1 MYKRRI
7 VTIGIFCCIFALAF
21 HFIRIKSEYASL
33 IIFAAIGVYL
43 YFTQNKCIQIKE
55 TENYFNKNVNINLN
69 CPSFYKLVEQR
80 ERFENILKHDLK
92 TPTIA
97 QLRSINMLLDN
108 RFGELTP
115 EQTEILTLTK
125 DSCENMLDM
134 ITTILTNYK
143 FEQTGINLNTSPINL
158 QKLVEEAC
166 SKNRKT
172 IEKKKL
178 TVALHPP
185 SNPPIV
191 YGDET
196 LLQQAIQSFISNS
209 ITNCIYNTDIN
220 IYTKQNK
227 NNIQIEIINKGEPI
241 TPIRQGKILTNYQ
254 KNISKNVKIG
264 FGIKLNLALQ
274 IIKAHNGEIT
284 IQNHKQGEIICK
296 ITLPI
301 YNKPTKQIKELNDKI
316 ELDSNVQI

>member
-7 VTIGIFCCIFALAF
+7 LIVGILCCFFALAF
-21 HFIRIKSEYASL
+21 HFIRVKSEYASL
-33 IIFAAIGVYL
+33 IIFAAIGIYL

-69 CPSFYKLVEQR
+69 CHPYDKLEEQR
-80 ERFENILKHDLK
+80 ERFKNILKHDLK

-97 QLRSINMLLDN
+97 QLRAINMLLEN

-115 EQTEILTLTK
+115 EQKEILTLTK

-143 FEQTGINLNTSPINL
+143 FEQTGINLNIAPINL
-158 QKLVEEAC
+158 QKLIEEAC

-172 IEKKKL
+172 IEKKNL
-178 TVALHPP
+178 TLGLHPP
-185 SNPPIV
+185 SYHPIV
-191 YGDET
+191 YGDEN
-196 LLQQAIQSFISNS
+196 LLKQAIQSFIKNS

-220 IYTKQNK
+220 LYVKQNK
-227 NNIQIEIINKGEPI
+227 NNVQIEIINKGEPI

-264 FGIKLNLALQ
+264 FGLKLNLALQ
-274 IIKAHNGEIT
+274 IIKAHNGKIT
-284 IQNHKQGEIICK
+284 IQNHKQGEIICS

-301 YNKPTKQIKELNDKI
+301 FNKQITQIKEPNDKI
-316 ELDSNVQI
+316 EIENNAQI